1 MTARG
6 WNDEIGAYDLSL
18 EAARIV
24 HDQRNQNVKT
34 LIMGATGRGK
44 SYTAL
49 KYGHGSAMHLSY
61 MDHKEPDRWEDYMNL
76 DESMAVANREKLF
89 KIMKRDMKPCEVIIA
104 DEIQM
109 MANSRDFKES
119 ANRIVN
125 MFFQLMRTN
134 RNILIGTIQEQFVQD
149 KQSRS
154 LYTHY
159 IDMGK
164 LDAYDIGINFC
175 KVFRSHLYPR
185 TPWNPVHYVYPREG
199 GMVVNLLA
207 TGMPPKKLV
216 KKYDKIRDEQMKRLR
231 DEKMAEL
238 EKEME
243 VKRLKDEKVLNIAS
257 EGRTI
262 DAAMDVVI
270 QHPDLSISE
279 QADIAGCGETTIK
292 KARLKYKKQ
301 KANNRIGG
309 AAAT

>member
-1 MTARG
+1 MQKG
-6 WNDEIGAYDLSL
+6 WNEEIGAYDLSL
-18 EAARIV
+18 EASRIV

-49 KYGHGSAMHLSY
+49 GYAYGSSVHLSY
-61 MDHKEPDRWEDYMNL
+61 MDYKEPDRWEDYLNI
-76 DESMAVANREKLF
+76 DENMAIANRDKLF

-164 LDAYDIGINFC
+164 LDAFEIGINFC

-185 TPWNPVHYVYPREG
+185 TPWNPVHYVYPREAG
-199 GMVVNLLA
+199 KIVNLLS
-207 TGMPPKKLV
+207 TGMPPQKIV
-216 KKYDKIRDEQMKRLR
+216 KKYDKIRDAEMKRLR

-243 VKRLKDEKVLNIAS
+243 VKRLKEEKIINVAKD
-257 EGRTI
+257 GTI
-262 DAAMDVVI
+262 LDAAVDVI
-270 QHPDLSISE
+270 LQHPDLSIAE
-279 QADIAGCGETTIK
+279 QAEIAGCGETTIK
-292 KARLKYKKQ
+292 KARVRVKKQ
-301 KANNRIGG
+301 NANINRGG

>member
-1 MTARG
+1 MIAKG
-6 WNDEIGAYDLSL
+6 WNEEIGAYDLSL

-44 SYTAL
+44 SYTML
-49 KYGHGSAMHLSY
+49 NYGYGSATHLSY
-61 MDHKEPDRWEDYMNL
+61 MDHREPDRWEDYLNV
-76 DESMAVANREKLF
+76 DDNMAVANRDKLF
-89 KIMKRDMKPCEVIIA
+89 SIMERDPKPCEVIMA

-164 LDAYDIGINFC
+164 LDAFEIGINFC

-185 TPWNPVHYVYPREG
+185 TPWNPVHYVYPREMG
-199 GMVVNLLA
+199 KVVNLLA

-216 KKYDKIRDEQMKRLR
+216 VKYDRIRDAEMKRLR

-238 EKEME
+238 RKEVE
-243 VKRLKDEKVLNIAS
+243 VKRLKEERLLETQKEK
-257 EGRTI
+257 RKI
-262 DAAMDVVI
+262 DVAMDVVR
-270 QHPDLSISE
+270 QNPDLTINE
-279 QADIAGCGETTIK
+279 QCDMAGCSDALIK
-292 KARLKYKKQ
+292 KARNYIKREKKS
-301 KANNRIGG
+301 AYIGG
-309 AAAT
+309 AATQ